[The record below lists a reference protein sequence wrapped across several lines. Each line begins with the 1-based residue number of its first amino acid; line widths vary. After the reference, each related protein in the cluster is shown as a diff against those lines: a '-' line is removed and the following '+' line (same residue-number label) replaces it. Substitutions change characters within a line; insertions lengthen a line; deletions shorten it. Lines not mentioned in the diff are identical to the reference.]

1 MVAGII
7 GQSALSSIRSLST
20 LLFVDYTAV
29 SPTEL
34 CLICWCRYICRC
46 VSQKVKNFVQLC
58 YFTSNSY
65 ENSACNDFTTT
76 VRLKYKMYN
85 IVHCPCSVYLIYLYI
100 CSTADILSPRKP
112 KKEPTVITLSS
123 DESEPETDK
132 PLTGYDDTTAFV
144 GGMHTDDSKNVADS
158 QGRVLV
164 NVNHPPDESDIFL
177 TPKLAQT
184 VKPHQVR
191 VGCSIWKCSYNSIL
205 LFCHVYC
212 FKLARMFILYCLE

>member
-1 MVAGII
+1 MYKNITEII
-7 GQSALSSIRSLST
+7 CIYS
-20 LLFVDYTAV
+20 
-29 SPTEL
+29 
-34 CLICWCRYICRC
+34 
-46 VSQKVKNFVQLC
+46 VQC
-58 YFTSNSY
+58 MHRNSY
-65 ENSACNDFTTT
+65 
-76 VRLKYKMYN
+76 VILKRECHSD
-85 IVHCPCSVYLIYLYI
+85 VHFL
-100 CSTADILSPRKP
+100 RKP

-184 VKPHQVR
+184 VKPHQVCVLSVFLCR
-191 VGCSIWKCSYNSIL
+191 DQFSL
-205 LFCHVYC
+205 LLNTTKFW
-212 FKLARMFILYCLE
+212 L